1 MAAYCREVEG
11 RPNKSWI
18 QCALFEKGSVN
29 SEGIVT
35 PKIKETIKFHRGLQT
50 GNGSGSLLMLMMML
64 EQICAEMLKA
74 DTFILH
80 LQKAALLF
88 Q

>member
-18 QCALFEKGSVN
+18 QCALFDKGSVN

-35 PKIKETIKFHRGLQT
+35 PKIKEAIKGDYKRAMAQ
-50 GNGSGSLLMLMMML
+50 
-64 EQICAEMLKA
+64 AVY
-74 DTFILH
+74 
-80 LQKAALLF
+80 
-88 Q
+88 